1 MTGPQQQI
9 AIWVLKKTSLYLL
22 IEHYNH
28 RNAPPPPP
36 DITYFLKLTKMNTCH
51 DVFPLVRVGEG
62 GNKKGIQK
70 LGAS

>member
-28 RNAPPPPP
+28 RNAPPPP